1 MRKDLWERKEFGVD
15 DCFPIR
21 EGDVWDVQ
29 PKHLNFAENF
39 WGEGKKRSFLWA
51 AKQAMANRGR
61 GRGPRPRNPEEEWV
75 DWSGG
80 GWNQIPP
87 HPYPPHQPQPSS
99 FFNQMPPPPP
109 YGYYHNQVQ
118 HPPPPFFGQ
127 QFSGPRPRGGA
138 GKVLAEVEEWWGGS
152 RLGQIKA

>member
-1 MRKDLWERKEFGVD
+1 MAPPRPWNIRSGLCPSHPSSETRSPKVEDEIHEFWGQLWLIPHSKTQLQPPRVRSEDRFGLVWVRKDLWERKEFGVD

-75 DWSGG
+75 D
-80 GWNQIPP
+80 
-87 HPYPPHQPQPSS
+87 
-99 FFNQMPPPPP
+99 
-109 YGYYHNQVQ
+109 
-118 HPPPPFFGQ
+118 
-127 QFSGPRPRGGA
+127 
-138 GKVLAEVEEWWGGS
+138 
-152 RLGQIKA
+152 